1 MNTNNGG
8 ITNIDVLSV
17 GALYVGGKR
26 FRDIIKSLMAE
37 DALEQQEIED
47 LRNLLTYLNTTALNQ
62 PWIINNDNRNA
73 VLKTAIDLINTRLQY
88 LNTTSLSESWL
99 INNDNRNAILK
110 TRIDGHDGD
119 LTTLNTKTQYQSSVI
134 GSNTEPRT
142 ASTFN
147 VTIGDRE
154 KRQLYLTSGANFI
167 SSINDSTNQATAG
180 NYTDNKI
187 ELVSQNGMI
196 SSIAHLNRLQGIDKI
211 EITGFGGMGIQSS
224 PNIIIGNKGA
234 QIKIGSED
242 TPEIGSTNTI
252 IQIGKR
258 TITRNTETRLQG
270 NIKIVEARFDELT
283 VSSALTWQQFLS
295 LISPTGI
302 PAWVASAI
310 LTSVIP
316 NYVFSDLWSMKGQ
329 ITKDGDVETINK
341 PKLKGYTVY
350 DNTIDIDILPKVQ
363 TFIAKGDI
371 SETTLLG
378 SIRQQVFNGEIL
390 LRNNNILATN
400 IDWALTEAGDK
411 CNYIKLSNND
421 VEIIAGA
428 GANNSQLRISNTTTG
443 GKIKFRMGS
452 GGLQS
457 NAHDALSIFNDQ
469 ATSQILVSNSNAPS
483 GYDTTSKMLLDHNQ
497 LTNGLKVTNGSN
509 ALITRVNHNNINTPS
524 LTLLSNWTGT
534 TANTLYLNANNQL
547 QFNGAPVGGLTGAQ
561 GAGAIFILNNPTN
574 ETNQNPE
581 LTMTTTYTS
590 TLNKFIRRETFNH
603 STVYPMGK
611 FKSPYID
618 YNSNVILQ
626 GTYEANLYGLLFS
639 NQASSI
645 FCKLYHVSERTVSSD
660 FIVDKSTLYAGN
672 NNQTTYFSMKTKPF
686 IIPANEAN
694 FTIYSVIFPA
704 ITILPFVGGGE
715 PLTLRLTLRDNLGT
729 VLGTATNINF
739 SAATITQ
746 DFSFLHNQVVSISG
760 TTTIQFQVDLI
771 DTTFGGAQFRQ
782 PTSRSQTDMNY
793 KLQGIFKNC
802 IYNGNSD
809 RTTLTFNQVQQY
821 SILIPMPADSYDIS
835 EFTQYNKIQLEPFF
849 IQTGTGSTT
858 GHSFSLYT
866 GDSTLSH
873 LHTSINLSAASAT
886 IPTLAQIM
894 NNDLV
899 ALGAPYFVNATRATQ
914 HLDMNSKTIYNATV
928 DGYSVKALTAGT
940 NISITSSS
948 GNFTINAALTPD
960 RRGFRYYNGGTA
972 WPKINFNI
980 GSSVNLINKRIVGT
994 LTANLVAG
1002 NVDYPLLIFNNLH
1015 VFPSSSSANSTG
1027 ETSVLHFVASDNPM
1041 GNNIKVIES
1050 LVQNNQ
1056 NITRIGNAY
1065 DNYGS
1070 GNYMQ
1075 VNFEITYIINRGQT
1089 ILRQLVCNGTS
1100 IISSKPI
1107 GTAAW
1112 QHVHSSFC
1120 RTSDLA
1126 GSSSLTHIGLSTYTQ
1141 FSSTSGIREMSMDIE
1156 VFDLPS
1162 SYTLQTVS

>member
-1 MNTNNGG
+1 MSYSNNTSNQFQSIIAGDAYVNRLFING
-8 ITNIDVLSV
+8 I
-17 GALYVGGKR
+17 R
-26 FRDIIKSLMAE
+26 FRDVIQSLISE
-37 DALEQQEIED
+37 DALEQQEIDEI
-47 LRNLLTYLNTTALNQ
+47 RNILTYLDTSTLTQ
-62 PWIINNDNRNA
+62 SW
-73 VLKTAIDLINTRLQY
+73 VL
-88 LNTTSLSESWL
+88 
-99 INNDNRNAILK
+99 NNDNRNAILK
-110 TRIDGHDGD
+110 TRIDGHDTRLDGHD
-119 LTTLNTKTQYQSSVI
+119 ADITTVNNKIRYVSSTQGNNTAPKVASDFQVSISDRDKRLIYLTTGT
-134 GSNTEPRT
+134 
-142 ASTFN
+142 
-147 VTIGDRE
+147 
-154 KRQLYLTSGANFI
+154 NFI
-167 SSINDSTNQATAG
+167 SSTNDSTNQATAG
-180 NYTDNKI
+180 NYSDNQI
-187 ELVSQNGMI
+187 TLSSANGMI
-196 SSIAHLNRLQGIDKI
+196 TTTSHLNRIQGSDTI

-224 PNIIIGNKGA
+224 PNIKIGNKGA

-242 TPEIGSTNTI
+242 TPEIGQTNTI
-252 IQIGKR
+252 IEIGKR

-295 LISPTGI
+295 LITTTGI

-316 NYVFSDLWSMKGQ
+316 NYVFSDLWAMKGQ

-341 PKLKGYTVY
+341 PKMKGYTVY

-400 IDWALTEAGDK
+400 IDWAQTDGMDK
-411 CNYIKLSNND
+411 VNALKLSNND
-421 VEIIAGA
+421 VEIMAGA
-428 GANNSQLRISNTTTG
+428 GANNSQIRISNTTTG
-443 GKIKFRMGS
+443 GKIRFRMGS
-452 GGLQS
+452 AGLQS

-524 LTLLSNWTGT
+524 LTLQTNWTGT
-534 TANTLYLNANNQL
+534 TANTLYLNGNNQL

-561 GAGAIFILNNPTN
+561 GAGAIFILNNPNN
-574 ETNQNPE
+574 ETNQNPD

-590 TLNKFIRRETFNH
+590 ALTKFVRRETFAH
-603 STVYPMGK
+603 STIYPMGK

-618 YNSNVILQ
+618 YNTNVILQ
-626 GTYEANLYGLLFS
+626 GTYEANLYGLLIS
-639 NQASSI
+639 NQTSSI
-645 FCKLYHVSERTVSSD
+645 FCKLYHIAERTVSSD

-704 ITILPFVGGGE
+704 ITVIPFVGGGE
-715 PLTLRLTLRDNLGT
+715 PLTMRLTLRDNLGT

-739 SAATITQ
+739 SGNAPTITQ

-771 DTTFGGAQFRQ
+771 DTSFGGAQFRQ

-793 KLQGIFKNC
+793 RLQGIFKNC

-809 RTTLTFNQVQQY
+809 RTTLTFDQLLQY
-821 SILIPMPADSYDIS
+821 SILIPMPAASYDIS

-849 IQTGTGSTT
+849 IQTATGSTT

-866 GDSTLSH
+866 GDGTLSH
-873 LHTSINLSAASAT
+873 LHTSINLSAPTAT

-928 DGYSVKALTAGT
+928 DGYAVKALTAGT
-940 NISITSSS
+940 NVTISSSS
-948 GNFTINAALTPD
+948 GNFTINAALAPD

-972 WPKINFNI
+972 YPKINFNL
-980 GSSVNLINKRIVGT
+980 GSAIDLVNKRVVGT

-1002 NVDYPLLIFNNLH
+1002 FVDYPLLIFNNLH

-1027 ETSVLHFVASDNPM
+1027 ETSVIHFVASDNPM
-1041 GNNIKVIES
+1041 GNSIKVIES

-1070 GNYMQ
+1070 GNYIQ

-1089 ILRQLVCNGTS
+1089 IYRQLVCNGTS

-1107 GTAAW
+1107 GTSPW

-1120 RTSDLA
+1120 RTSDLS
-1126 GSSSLTHIGLSTYTQ
+1126 GGVNLTHIGLSTYSQ
-1141 FSSTSGIREMSMDIE
+1141 FSSTNGIREMSMDIE
-1156 VFDLPS
+1156 VFNLPS
-1162 SYTLQTVS
+1162 SYTVQTTP